1 MRRSSILA
9 GIVLILVGVFFLLL
23 PYFPNLL
30 GFIDIGLHWPLII
43 VGVGL
48 LFIVVALLGA
58 PGLAIPGSIVTGIG
72 GMLYYQNAYEAWETW
87 AYSWTLIPGF
97 VAVGI
102 IIARTIEGR
111 FMAGLRSGGTLLII
125 SLLMFLAF
133 GTFLGRGISFGY
145 LWAILFIALGFRLLL
160 RSVVGMSR
168 KSPEQEK
175 PADQPE

>member
-1 MRRSSILA
+1 MRRSSILG

-23 PYFPNLL
+23 PYFPNLS
-30 GFIDIGLHWPLII
+30 GVIDISLHWPLII

-48 LFIVVALLGA
+48 LFLFAALLGA

-72 GMLYYQNAYEAWETW
+72 GMLYYQNAYEAWSSW

-97 VAVGI
+97 VAIGI

-111 FMAGLRSGGTLLII
+111 FSAGLRSGGTLLII

-133 GTFLGRGISFGY
+133 GTFLSRGISFGV
-145 LWAILFIALGFRLLL
+145 LWAILFIALGLRLLL
-160 RSVVGMSR
+160 KSVFGIAR
-168 KSPEQEK
+168 KTPEQEK